1 MIRKKLKDRARK
13 AALKLLNMEFDAE
26 HRDPAGRGVAD
37 PSAFDP
43 DKIPKVVD
51 GAGDTPGP
59 NHKTEIGRPW
69 VAAQLAGGVAP
80 VFIDVRPALEL
91 AQGLLPAALGMPGT
105 RIQAHLDRLP
115 AKDVRVTVY
124 DQTGEQEA
132 AQTAAWLRENG
143 WGLARSL
150 RGGFVEWIE
159 HGEPIEPAQTTADG
173 AIRVGDP
180 ISLKDGQSGWAVEV
194 DGDNISLWLSTDEDL
209 GPVQRDAISS

>member
-91 AQGLLPAALGMPGT
+91 AQGLLPAALSMPST
-105 RIQAHLDRLP
+105 RLKAHLDRLP

-124 DQTGEQEA
+124 DQTGEQDA

-159 HGEPIEPAQTTADG
+159 HGEPIEPAPTTDDG
-173 AIRVGDP
+173 KVRVGDP
-180 ISLKDGQSGWAVEV
+180 LTLKDGQSGWAVEIE
-194 DGDNISLWLSTDEDL
+194 GDSISIWLSTDEHF
-209 GPVQRDAISS
+209 GPVQRDALSS

>member
-1 MIRKKLKDRARK
+1 MIRKLLKDRAKR
-13 AALKLLNMEFDAE
+13 AAIKLLNMEFDAE
-26 HRDPAGRGVAD
+26 HRDPAGRGIAD

-80 VFIDVRPALEL
+80 IFVDVRPAPEI
-91 AQGLLPAALGMPGT
+91 AQGVLPAALCMPQNRIQTHLNQLPSKST
-105 RIQAHLDRLP
+105 RI
-115 AKDVRVTVY
+115 TVY

-132 AQTAAWLRENG
+132 AEIAAWLRDQG
-143 WGLARSL
+143 WTLARSL

-159 HGEPIEPAQTTADG
+159 HGEPTDAAATNSDDS
-173 AIRVGDP
+173 IRVGDP
-180 ISLKDGQSGWAVEV
+180 LTLKDGRSGWAIE
-194 DGDNISLWLSTDEDL
+194 ISDDQITLWLSTCEDA
-209 GPVQRDAISS
+209 GPVEPDALSR

>member
-13 AALKLLNMEFDAE
+13 AAIKLLGMEFDAE

-43 DKIPKVVD
+43 DKIPQVVD
-51 GAGDTPGP
+51 GSGDTPGP

-80 VFIDVRPALEL
+80 FFVDARPAAEL
-91 AQGLLPAALGMPGT
+91 AQGLLPGALCMPGD
-105 RIQAHLDRLP
+105 RLHLHLSRLP
-115 AKDVRVTVY
+115 AKDTRVTVY
-124 DQTGEQEA
+124 DQTGEQNA
-132 AQTAAWLRENG
+132 ADLAAWLREQG
-143 WGLARSL
+143 WSWARSL

-159 HGEPIEPAQTTADG
+159 HGEALEKAPTTDDG

-180 ISLKDGQSGWAVEV
+180 LTLADGGPGWAIEVE
-194 DGDNISLWLSTDEDL
+194 GDTVTVWLESGSEA
-209 GPVQRDAISS
+209 GPVERDALSS

>member
-1 MIRKKLKDRARK
+1 MIRKKLKDKAKK
-13 AALKLLNMEFDAE
+13 AAIKLLRMEFDAE

-69 VAAQLAGGVAP
+69 VAAQLVGGVAP
-80 VFIDVRPALEL
+80 VFVDVRPAPEL
-91 AQGLLPAALGMPGT
+91 AQGLLPAALTMPGE
-105 RIQAHLDRLP
+105 RIKGHLDRLP
-115 AKDVRVTVY
+115 SKNTRVTVY

-132 AQTAAWLRENG
+132 VQTAAWLREQG
-143 WGLARSL
+143 WVLARSL

-159 HGEPIEPAQTTADG
+159 HGEPVEAVAATEDG
-173 AIRVGDP
+173 KIRVGDP
-180 ISLKDGQSGWAVEV
+180 TTLADGRSGWAVEV
-194 DGDNISLWLSTDEDL
+194 NGTDITVWLSTDEEV
-209 GPVQRDAISS
+209 GPVQRDALSS

>member
-13 AALKLLNMEFDAE
+13 AAIKLLKMEFDAE

-69 VAAQLAGGVAP
+69 VAAQLAGGVGP
-80 VFIDVRPALEL
+80 IFVDVRPAPEL
-91 AQGLLPAALGMPGT
+91 AQGLLPAALCMPGN
-105 RIQAHLDRLP
+105 RIHSNLDRLP
-115 AKDVRVTVY
+115 SKDTRVTVY
-124 DQTGEQEA
+124 DQTGEQNA
-132 AQTAAWLRENG
+132 AELAAWLREQG

-159 HGEPIEPAQTTADG
+159 HGEPIESAHATDDG
-173 AIRVGDP
+173 NIRVGDP
-180 ISLKDGQSGWAVEV
+180 LTLNDGRTGWAIDVSGSDITV
-194 DGDNISLWLSTDEDL
+194 WLASDEEH
-209 GPVQRDAISS
+209 GPIQPDALTS

>member
-1 MIRKKLKDRARK
+1 MIRKKLKDAVRK
-13 AALKLLNMEFDAE
+13 AAIKLLKMEFDAE

-69 VAAQLAGGVAP
+69 VAAQLIGGVAP
-80 VFIDVRPALEL
+80 VFVDVRPAPEL
-91 AQGLLPAALGMPGT
+91 AQGLLPAALAMPSK
-105 RIQAHLDRLP
+105 RIQDHLSRLP
-115 AKDVRVTVY
+115 PKNTRVTVY

-132 AQTAAWLRENG
+132 VQTAAWLREQG
-143 WGLARSL
+143 WTLARSL

-159 HGEPIEPAQTTADG
+159 HGEPVDAAATTEDG
-173 AIRVGDP
+173 KTRVGDP
-180 ISLKDGQSGWAVEV
+180 TTLADGRTGWAIETKGTDITV
-194 DGDNISLWLSTDEDL
+194 WLSTDEEI
-209 GPVQRDAISS
+209 GPVQRDALSS

>member
-13 AALKLLNMEFDAE
+13 AAIKLLKMEFDAE

-80 VFIDVRPALEL
+80 VFVDVRPAPEL
-91 AQGLLPAALGMPGT
+91 AQGLLPQAMCMPST
-105 RIQAHLDRLP
+105 RIQQHLDRLP
-115 AKDVRVTVY
+115 GKDTRVTVY
-124 DQTGEQEA
+124 DQTGEQDA
-132 AQTAAWLRENG
+132 ADTATWLREQG
-143 WGLARSL
+143 WTLARSL

-159 HGEPIEPAQTTADG
+159 HGEPIVPVDTTDDG
-173 AIRVGDP
+173 TTSVGDP
-180 ISLKDGQSGWAVEV
+180 VTLADGRQGWAIEV
-194 DGDNISLWLSTDEDL
+194 SGADITVWLETDEEA
-209 GPVQRDAISS
+209 GPVQPDALSS